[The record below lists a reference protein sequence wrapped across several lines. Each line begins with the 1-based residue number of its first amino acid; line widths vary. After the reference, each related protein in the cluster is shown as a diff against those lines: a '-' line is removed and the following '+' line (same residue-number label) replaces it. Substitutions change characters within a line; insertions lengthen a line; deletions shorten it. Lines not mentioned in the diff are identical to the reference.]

1 MTESQGEVLVWV
13 LGEVDATLGWENVS
27 ATDLHPAAPS
37 LPLGLSQS
45 GGMLGGLR
53 PCHILGN

>member
-1 MTESQGEVLVWV
+1 MLVWV
-13 LGEVDATLGWENVS
+13 LGEVDANLGWENVS

-37 LPLGLSQS
+37 LPLSLSQS

-53 PCHILGN
+53 PCRILGN